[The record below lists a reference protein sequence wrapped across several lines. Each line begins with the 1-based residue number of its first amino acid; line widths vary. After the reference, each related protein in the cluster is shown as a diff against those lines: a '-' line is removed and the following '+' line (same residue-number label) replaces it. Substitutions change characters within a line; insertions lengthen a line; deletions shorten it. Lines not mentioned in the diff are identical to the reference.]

1 MLPALHEG
9 EKMIAPLARRHVRL
23 GLAASLVAGVA
34 GAAACSSGSSSSK
47 AAAGFA
53 KDSSTLVYGVVP
65 DRASVQQ
72 NYQPLRDYVEKI
84 SGLKVEY
91 HEAADYTALIEAA
104 VAGKIDIAS
113 FSAFTYVTARNNGA
127 KITPFVSI
135 ILKAGQPPGYYWEA
149 IAPAASAV
157 SSIAEFAGKK
167 VCFVTPTSTSGY
179 LFPSYVLLKAGIDPQ
194 KGVTPVFAG
203 KHDAAALKVSQGVE
217 CDVGFAEDSA
227 VDDQPGLKVIAKAM
241 VPGEPVVV
249 SDALPAELKHKLMD
263 GLKGLTIDQIRAA
276 GIPGAD
282 SDAFKAVFHAL
293 SPVDDKY
300 YDQIRDICK
309 ATRAPQCL

>member
-1 MLPALHEG
+1 MLPGLQRG
-9 EKMIAPLARRHVRL
+9 DKMIGLLARRRRD
-23 GLAASLVAGVA
+23 GLAALLIAGI
-34 GAAACSSGSSSSK
+34 AACSSGSSPSSSSSK
-47 AAAGFA
+47 AAGTFA
-53 KDSSTLVYGVVP
+53 KDSATLVYGVVP

-72 NYQPLRDYVEKI
+72 NYQPLRDYIEKI

-104 VAGKIDIAS
+104 VAGKVDIAS

-127 KITPFVSI
+127 KITPFASI
-135 ILKAGQPPGYYWEA
+135 IIKAGQQPGYYSEA

-167 VCFVTPTSTSGY
+167 VCFVAPTSTSGY
-179 LFPSYVLLKAGIDPQ
+179 LFPSYTLLKAGIDPQ
-194 KGVTPVFAG
+194 SGVTPVFAG
-203 KHDAAALKVSQGVE
+203 KHDASALKVSQGAE
-217 CDVGFAEDSA
+217 CDVGFAEDVA
-227 VDDQPGLKVIAKAM
+227 VEQQPGLKVIARTM

-249 SDALPAELKHKLMD
+249 SDVLPAELKQKLAD
-263 GLKGLTIDQIRAA
+263 GLRSLTIEQIRAA

-282 SDAFKAVFHAL
+282 SDAFKAVFHAM

-309 ATRAPQCL
+309 ATRAPQCR

>member
-1 MLPALHEG
+1 
-9 EKMIAPLARRHVRL
+9 MIALLARRLVRI
-23 GLAASLVAGVA
+23 GLAVSLSAGV
-34 GAAACSSGSSSSK
+34 AACSSGASPSSSASN
-47 AAAGFA
+47 AAGTFA

-72 NYQPLRDYVEKI
+72 NYQPLRDYVEKL

-104 VAGKIDIAS
+104 VAGKVDIAS

-127 KITPFVSI
+127 KITPFASI
-135 ILKAGQPPGYYWEA
+135 IIKAGQQPGYYSEA
-149 IAPAASAV
+149 IAPAGSAV
-157 SSIAEFAGKK
+157 SSIADFTGKK
-167 VCFVTPTSTSGY
+167 VCFVSPTSTSGY
-179 LFPSYVLLKAGIDPQ
+179 LFPSYTLLKAGIDPQ
-194 KGVTPVFAG
+194 HAITPVFAG
-203 KHDAAALKVSQGVE
+203 KHDAAALKVSQGAE
-217 CDVGFAEDSA
+217 CDVGFAEDVA
-227 VDDQPGLKVIAKAM
+227 VDNQPGLKVIAKVM

-249 SDALPAELKHKLMD
+249 SDALPAELKQKLIA
-263 GLKGLTIDQIRAA
+263 GLKNATIEQIRAA

-282 SDAFKAVFHAL
+282 SDAFKAVFHAM

-309 ATRAPQCL
+309 ATRAPQCQ